1 MLRGT
6 NMEILEL
13 KNTMIEIKNLVDGLN
28 SRKKK
33 ISKLK
38 DETIDL
44 ILSEKKRGNMLR
56 NQNTATGTYGT
67 IRSIISVI
75 RGLEGEEKEG

>member
-1 MLRGT
+1 
-6 NMEILEL
+6 MEILEL

-38 DETIDL
+38 DKTIDL
-44 ILSEKKRGNMLR
+44 ILSEKK
-56 NQNTATGTYGT
+56 
-67 IRSIISVI
+67 
-75 RGLEGEEKEG
+75 EEIC